1 MAKKTELDEPAIYYI
16 PNNFIAKGTVLGGT
30 FKTRNVIE
38 AIALLLIIGYPIMSI
53 HMNITIKIVLL
64 CILAVAP
71 AIAALI
77 GVNDGPLSQF
87 LIDFIKFKKFPHE
100 YEYDLKH
107 SNMKNDNIE
116 NVGEKSET
124 KSKEKSKI
132 KAKKKGG
139 RKNEKKQ

>member
-1 MAKKTELDEPAIYYI
+1 MAKKTELDEPTVYYI
-16 PNNFIAKGTVLGGT
+16 PYNFIAKGTVLGGT

-53 HMNITIKIVLL
+53 HMNITLKIVLL
-64 CILAVAP
+64 CVFAVTP

-107 SNMKNDNIE
+107 SNMKGDIVE
-116 NVGEKSET
+116 NEDK
-124 KSKEKSKI
+124 KSKANSDT
-132 KAKKKGG
+132 
-139 RKNEKKQ
+139 KKQKKEGRNKK